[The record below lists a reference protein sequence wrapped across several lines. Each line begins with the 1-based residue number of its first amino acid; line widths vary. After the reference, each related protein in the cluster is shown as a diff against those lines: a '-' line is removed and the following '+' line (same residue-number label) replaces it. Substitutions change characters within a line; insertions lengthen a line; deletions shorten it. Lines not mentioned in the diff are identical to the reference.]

1 LGEVDRAK
9 GGEWEDEI
17 AREVGM
23 DVDLTG
29 IEAEGGGGEFAAMGE
44 ADASDGGWWS
54 GWVGMG
60 SEAEEG
66 DFFAGEG
73 SGAEVDGVGGDLGD
87 ATGFAVAVGED
98 DLVIARADIGDG
110 VIDGNEAIPRAD
122 ADIGEGEFGG
132 FAPV

>member
-1 LGEVDRAK
+1 MGWDGERS
-9 GGEWEDEI
+9 
-17 AREVGM
+17 
-23 DVDLTG
+23 
-29 IEAEGGGGEFAAMGE
+29 GGGRLFR
-44 ADASDGGWWS
+44 
-54 GWVGMG
+54 
-60 SEAEEG
+60 
-66 DFFAGEG
+66 GEG